1 MRRQRTSQMDQAVV
15 WSYWREEDARAVL
28 ETWAASGTS
37 LTAFARA
44 HGLSPARVLRWE
56 RRLRQE
62 PSELTFHPIE
72 LVSAPGRERESL
84 ELVVRGD
91 RRIVIG
97 ADFDAVLLRRLVETV
112 ESWTC

>member
-1 MRRQRTSQMDQAVV
+1 MGTTPSPGAIGADLPPYRA
-15 WSYWREEDARAVL
+15 RER
-28 ETWAASGTS
+28 S
-37 LTAFARA
+37 
-44 HGLSPARVLRWE
+44 
-56 RRLRQE
+56 
-62 PSELTFHPIE
+62 
-72 LVSAPGRERESL
+72 SAPGRERESL

>member
-15 WSYWREEDARAVL
+15 SSYWREEDARAVL

-72 LVSAPGRERESL
+72 LVSAPALRDANARAWSSWCVEI
-84 ELVVRGD
+84 VV
-91 RRIVIG
+91 
-97 ADFDAVLLRRLVETV
+97 
-112 ESWTC
+112 S